1 MGGYSTL
8 HSWLYNTLSTR
19 KEGAD
24 QMTLRTRFAPS
35 PTGYMHIGNLRTAL
49 YAYCIAR
56 HGQGTFI
63 LRIEDTDRKRNV
75 PKAIQVIY
83 DSLRLA
89 GLSFDEGPGRDGAYG
104 PYIQS
109 QRMEQGIYQRHAEM
123 LVARGEAYPCFCESS
138 RSGTTPQPSRSRRNI
153 CRSLTQS
160 EVQARID
167 AGEHYVIRQRIPDEG
182 VTTFH
187 DLVFGDITVKNST
200 LDEQV
205 LLKSDGFP
213 TYNFA
218 NVVDD
223 HLMAITHVARGVE
236 YLSSTPKYNLLYKG
250 FGWEPPAYV
259 HLPLI
264 VKESG
269 KKLSK
274 RAGDASFQDLMA
286 QGFLPEAI
294 INYIAL
300 LGWNPGD
307 DREFFTLEELA
318 AIFDISHINKSKAA
332 FSIQKLEWLNGEHI
346 RRLSPGNFHEYAA
359 DFYSP
364 ELAAAC
370 NTTAISRVIQSRV
383 TRLSDIPAMTS
394 FLVAVPSF
402 DLALFEHSK
411 SKSTCESSRQVLN
424 AVIPILKQLEDWNEE
439 TIRQVLVSYAEKAAL
454 KTGTVMWP
462 VRVALSGLQSTP
474 GGALEIAA
482 ILGKME
488 TIHRIESAVSLLAQA
503 G

>member
-1 MGGYSTL
+1 M
-8 HSWLYNTLSTR
+8 
-19 KEGAD
+19 
-24 QMTLRTRFAPS
+24 MLRTRFAPS

-56 HGQGTFI
+56 HSQGAFI

-89 GLSFDEGPGRDGAYG
+89 GLDYDEGPGKDGGYG

-109 QRMEQGIYQRHAEM
+109 QRMEQGIYRRHAEM
-123 LVARGEAYPCFCESS
+123 LVERGEAYTCFCESS
-138 RSGTTPQPSRSRRNI
+138 GGSTAPQSPRSRRNI
-153 CRSLTQS
+153 CRSLTLA
-160 EVQARID
+160 EAQARNN
-167 AGEHYVIRQRIPDEG
+167 AGQSYVIRQRIPDEG

-187 DLVFGDITVKNST
+187 YLVFGDITVKNST
-200 LDEQV
+200 LDEQI

-223 HLMAITHVARGVE
+223 HLMAVTHVVRGVE
-236 YLSSTPKYNLLYKG
+236 YLSSTPKYNLLYSS
-250 FGWEPPAYV
+250 FDWEPPAYV

-294 INYIAL
+294 INTIAL
-300 LGWNPGD
+300 LGWSPGD
-307 DREFFTLEELA
+307 DREFFTLEDLVA
-318 AIFDISHINKSKAA
+318 NFDISHINKSKAA
-332 FSIQKLEWLNGEHI
+332 FSIQKLEWINGEHI
-346 RRLSPGNFHEYAA
+346 RRLSPGNFHENAA
-359 DFYSP
+359 DFYPP
-364 ELAAAC
+364 ELAASYD
-370 NTTAISRVIQSRV
+370 TIAISRVIQSRV
-383 TRLSDIPAMTS
+383 TKLGDIPAMTA
-394 FLVAVPSF
+394 FLVAVPPF
-402 DLALFEHSK
+402 DLALFEHIK
-411 SKSTCESSRQVLN
+411 SKSTLESSLQVLQ
-424 AVIPILKQLEDWNEE
+424 AVTPVLNDLKDWNEE
-439 TIRQVLVSYAEKAAL
+439 TIRQVLTDYAVRVNL

-474 GGALEIAA
+474 GGAIEIAA
-482 ILGKME
+482 ILGKKE
-488 TIHRIESAVSLLAQA
+488 TARRIETAVSLLQER
-503 G
+503 